1 MQSKNKKPMT
11 RFERAHVERVKALP
25 CAVCGTE
32 KEGREAHEM
41 KQGLYFIVIPL
52 CPDCHRGHRN
62 GWHGQKAM
70 WHVMKKTEELCLHET
85 LTKLYG
91 GAVC

>member
-11 RFERAHVERVKALP
+11 RFEHAHVGRIKEMS
-25 CAVCGTE
+25 CAVCE
-32 KEGREAHEM
+32 KEGPSEAHEI
-41 KQGLYFIVIPL
+41 KQGLWFLALPL

-62 GWHGQKAM
+62 GLHGQRAM
-70 WHVMKKTEELCLHET
+70 WNIMKKTEELCLHET

-91 GAVC
+91 GLV

>member
-11 RFERAHVERVKALP
+11 RIERAHVDRVKNMS
-25 CAVCGTE
+25 CAVCDTPGPS
-32 KEGREAHEM
+32 EAHEIQ
-41 KQGLYFIVIPL
+41 QGLWFLSIPL
-52 CPDCHRGHRN
+52 CPDCHRGRRN
-62 GWHGQKAM
+62 GFHGQKAM

-91 GAVC
+91 GRG